1 MVIALPARN
10 QPAAA
15 AHAQPLAGSNVDF
28 ESCLGKTK
36 QEPVSCCNQACAA
49 QRFLSLPPAWRP
61 PQRQQSPPAA
71 GRAHIRHRR
80 LLRTRHPPLAR
91 PPRTSPLRVRRHQR
105 RAQHRPGSPPHHG
118 RRHQRTAPRHS
129 KLRGLPAAPHPPPA
143 RERAH
148 EQAQDMGR
156 RIERSS
162 LRRQRNAREVPILP
176 SLRRTSVRHVSL
188 RSPRKRRPHSHRQ
201 RPPES
206 RRARGA
212 RPNPA
217 RLCSRQT

>member
-1 MVIALPARN
+1 LLTRN

-15 AHAQPLAGSNVDF
+15 AHAQPPAGSDVDS

-71 GRAHIRHRR
+71 GRRAHIRDRR

-91 PPRTSPLRVRRHQR
+91 PPRTSPLRVRRRRR
-105 RAQHRPGSPPHHG
+105 RAQHRPRSPPHHG
-118 RRHQRTAPRHS
+118 RRHQRIAPRHS
-129 KLRGLPAAPHPPPA
+129 NSGVLPARPHRPPPHDRA
-143 RERAH
+143 R
-148 EQAQDMGR
+148 QDMGR

-162 LRRQRNAREVPILP
+162 LRRQRNAREVEVDPILP
-176 SLRRTSVRHVSL
+176 SLRCVSVRHVSL
-188 RSPRKRRPHSHRQ
+188 RSPRNRRPHTHRQ

-212 RPNPA
+212 QPNPA